1 MSIGNRSLYKN
12 VSRKENMET
21 Q

>member
-1 MSIGNRSLYKN
+1 MSIGNRSLYQN
-12 VSRKENMET
+12 VSRKENRET